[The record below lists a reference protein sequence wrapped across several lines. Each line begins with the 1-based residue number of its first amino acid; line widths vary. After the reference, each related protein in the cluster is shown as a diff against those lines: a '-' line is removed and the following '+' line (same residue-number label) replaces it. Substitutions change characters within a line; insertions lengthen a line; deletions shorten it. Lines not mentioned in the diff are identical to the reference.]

1 MPQAEKAAGQAES
14 FVRLWDMKN
23 LRQVHGDLPLRTFHE
38 ANAMAWATIFSRD
51 GESLLTV
58 IGNEARLFN
67 LKSAQES
74 MAFLPQGAMA
84 SARFSPDGKQ
94 AVTGS
99 WDKTA
104 RIWDIETGLVKLR
117 LVGHANYVN
126 DAVFSPDGKLVA
138 TAGRDNQAI
147 LWDAV
152 TGAVVYR
159 FAGDEGHHGPVTS
172 VAFDKEGRRLVTASQ
187 DKTAKIWDVQT
198 HRLLGTLAAG
208 QPAAPAAEPVIGGHS
223 AGLLSAV
230 FSPDGA
236 RVLTAG
242 EDNRAVVWNAAAG
255 KPILQL
261 LGHTAAITSASI
273 SRDGKRAVTGSR
285 DGTAKLWEL
294 REGSE
299 LLTLKGHSQEV
310 TTVDFSDDGRQL
322 LTGSLDGT
330 IILWPASDWDG
341 SPDSSPA
348 HSVSRANR

>member
-1 MPQAEKAAGQAES
+1 
-14 FVRLWDMKN
+14 
-23 LRQVHGDLPLRTFHE
+23 
-38 ANAMAWATIFSRD
+38 
-51 GESLLTV
+51 
-58 IGNEARLFN
+58 
-67 LKSAQES
+67 

-187 DKTAKIWDVQT
+187 DKTAKIWDVPDAST
-198 HRLLGTLAAG
+198 LGHAGSRAAG
-208 QPAAPAAEPVIGGHS
+208 RARRRTRHRRSFGGPALRRI
-223 AGLLSAV
+223 LSRRR
-230 FSPDGA
+230 S
-236 RVLTAG
+236 RV
-242 EDNRAVVWNAAAG
+242 
-255 KPILQL
+255 
-261 LGHTAAITSASI
+261 
-273 SRDGKRAVTGSR
+273 
-285 DGTAKLWEL
+285 
-294 REGSE
+294 
-299 LLTLKGHSQEV
+299 
-310 TTVDFSDDGRQL
+310 DGRR
-322 LTGSLDGT
+322 G
-330 IILWPASDWDG
+330 
-341 SPDSSPA
+341 
-348 HSVSRANR
+348 